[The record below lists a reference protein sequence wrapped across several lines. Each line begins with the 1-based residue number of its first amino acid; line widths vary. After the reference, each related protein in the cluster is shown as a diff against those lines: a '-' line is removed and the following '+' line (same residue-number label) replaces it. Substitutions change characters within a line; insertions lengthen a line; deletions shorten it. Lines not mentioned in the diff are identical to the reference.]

1 MRFLNLLGNADSWVN
16 YIPWMNLNLLLS
28 EEVQESDGRWETPV
42 GLQSVGDPGV
52 VVGHDYPPTL
62 PYHHLHPDRGML
74 FWLVVYLL

>member
-1 MRFLNLLGNADSWVN
+1 M
-16 YIPWMNLNLLLS
+16 
-28 EEVQESDGRWETPV
+28 

-52 VVGHDYPPTL
+52 VVGHDYPPAL